1 MTIHTTYHK
10 HIVLTLLAISAI
22 LCGIFH
28 YTIPAQGA
36 NSPPVVQLPNPLSQK
51 YTIETL
57 PTLIGKLLIPVLG
70 IIGSITLLVFVFGGF
85 VWMTSGG
92 SPEKIKK
99 GTNAMLYAAIGLC
112 IIFSAYGIITIV
124 TTEFIK

>member
-10 HIVLTLLAISAI
+10 HIALTLLAISAI

-28 YTIPAQGA
+28 YTIPAQGT
-36 NSPPVVQLPNPLSQK
+36 NNHPVVQLPNPIK
-51 YTIETL
+51 PEYTVDDIPE
-57 PTLIGKLLIPVLG
+57 LIGKLLIPVLG

-99 GTNAMLYAAIGLC
+99 GTKAMLYAAIGLC

>member
-1 MTIHTTYHK
+1 MLSRITYHK

-28 YTIPAQGA
+28 YTIPAQGT
-36 NSPPVVQLPNPLSQK
+36 NNHPVVQLPNPIK
-51 YTIETL
+51 PEYTVDDI
-57 PTLIGKLLIPVLG
+57 PKLIGKLLIPVLG
-70 IIGSITLLVFVFGGF
+70 IIGSITLLVFVYGGF

-124 TTEFIK
+124 TKEFIK